1 MATPSS
7 FLPLPK
13 EGFILA
19 EVFPGSESERPH
31 KVYKGPLDTLS
42 TWGPKAKLD
51 AYSATRISCALAIDG
66 PIAILTITDEGAAGS
81 SDATAGDIRT
91 PTLTLSMA
99 PFDRPIETIASPTN
113 FANISSKRI
122 LELRAIAQSIDTAAY
137 DALTDEAEKAYVK
150 LITLGITHRQE
161 AAYTCTVTRYIPLNT
176 KFSGTLPDAF
186 TVCDWDAI
194 VSFLGSASANY
205 ACPDSNLKWL
215 PLGETITIKERRYAE
230 VSINYQGAYYFPTEL
245 YTQAQKSEK

>member
-7 FLPLPK
+7 FLSLPK

-31 KVYKGPLDTLS
+31 KVYKGPLSTLS
-42 TWGPKAKLD
+42 TWEKD
-51 AYSATRISCALAIDG
+51 ARAAAYTKTRISCALAIDG
-66 PIAILTITDEGAAGS
+66 PIAILTITDEGADGS
-81 SDATAGDIRT
+81 TEETPDATAGDIRT

-99 PFDRPIETIASPTN
+99 PFDRPIETIESPTN
-113 FANISSKRI
+113 FAAIDPKRI
-122 LELRAIAQSIDTAAY
+122 LELRAIAQSLDTAAY
-137 DALTDEAEKAYVK
+137 DALTDAAEKAYVK
-150 LITLGITHRQE
+150 LLTLGITHRQE

-186 TVCDWDAI
+186 TVCTWADI

-205 ACPDSNLKWL
+205 ADPDSNLKWL

-245 YTQAQKSEK
+245 YASS